1 MKDRLLNIQLTNE
14 VQPKVTENKNHDWVS
29 YGDGEYLNNY
39 PKYLIDLYNNS
50 ATHAAVVNATAA
62 MIAGEDLIAES
73 DENLQQYVEL
83 QKFLGG
89 INGKETAHDIFTK
102 VAFDLKL
109 QGAFALNIIYSKDRT
124 RIAEVH
130 HIPVEQLRVGSPD
143 ENGVVRD
150 YYLSADWSQYRKKE
164 YAPKRV
170 AAFNAND
177 RREGSQIFYTGLY
190 SPAMELYHT
199 PDYVASTN
207 WIQVDNLTSDFH
219 LNNIANGFSGS
230 YFINFANGIPTQEER
245 HQIEKQITK
254 KFTGANNAGKFV
266 LTFSDDATSR
276 PEIVPIQVSNADKQ
290 YTVLNELC
298 IQNIMIGHRV
308 TSPMLLGVK
317 TEGQLGGRNELTQ
330 AYELYM
336 NTVIKPYQNVI
347 LRAFKRLLAINRV
360 TIPFGVKDTSPLN
373 SLFGADVLKDVLT
386 QDELRNEM
394 GFEPIT
400 SKVSNSTTDAIST
413 ISPLVA
419 TKVLDNMSAEEIREL
434 IGLKTPEEQKIKI
447 NETKNADNS
456 STQEVNMSEQ
466 VDFDAMI
473 EGYGEDENLE
483 EWDLIDEE
491 DATDEH
497 PDFDF
502 EYNLEKLQL
511 ARTGRAIPNAK
522 SEQDGTSK
530 QNDNKYRVRY
540 VYTKGRGFGAADKKT
555 GKSRG
560 FCEAMMSASKV
571 YRKEDILRME
581 KNAVNAQWSKKGSSK
596 YSIWK
601 FKGGGDCMHLW
612 YRRIYVQKGKKASSD
627 DTVIT
632 TTKARS
638 EGFKPEVNAQEVP
651 VAPKNMPNRGFVTK
665 QMN

>member
-14 VQPKVTENKNHDWVS
+14 VQPKVTEQRNHDWVS
-29 YGDGEYLNNY
+29 YGDGDYANNY

-130 HIPVEQLRVGSPD
+130 HVPVEQLRVGSPD

-230 YFINFANGIPTQEER
+230 YFISFANGIPTQEER
-245 HQIEKQITK
+245 QQIEKQITK

-347 LRAFKRLLAINRV
+347 LRAFKRLLTINRV
-360 TIPFGVKDTSPLN
+360 TLPFGVKDTSPLN

-386 QDELRNEM
+386 QDE
-394 GFEPIT
+394 
-400 SKVSNSTTDAIST
+400 
-413 ISPLVA
+413 
-419 TKVLDNMSAEEIREL
+419 IREEAGYKPL
-434 IGLKTPEEQKIKI
+434 ESDEQSV
-447 NETKNADNS
+447 T
-456 STQEVNMSEQ
+456 EQ
-466 VDFDAMI
+466 VEMSKDSILDKFIANN
-473 EGYGEDENLE
+473 GELE
-483 EWDLIDEE
+483 DLNNWDLIDEQE
-491 DATDEH
+491 IDNVDEH
-497 PDFDF
+497 SDFDF
-502 EYNLEKLQL
+502 EYNLNELSKKLNFTQVGE
-511 ARTGRAIPNAK
+511 ARNRGSK
-522 SEQDGTSK
+522 QDGK
-530 QNDNKYRVRY
+530 NAEGDLFRVRY
-540 VYTKGRGFGAADKKT
+540 QYAA
-555 GKSRG
+555 KSKSHSTERE
-560 FCEAMMSASKV
+560 FCQKMIAANKI
-571 YRKEDILRME
+571 YRKEDIIGQAHSLSTIE
-581 KNAVNAQWSKKGSSK
+581 ANKGFGPNGANV
-596 YSIWK
+596 YDIWLY
-601 FKGGGDCMHLW
+601 KGGANCHHKW
-612 YRRIYVQKGKKASSD
+612 VRKIYVSKAGNKPNYNTD
-627 DTVIT
+627 EVINK
-632 TTKARS
+632 TKARS
-638 EGFKPEVNAQEVP
+638 KGFKPEENNQKIYQ
-651 VAPKNMPNRGFVTK
+651 APIDMPNQGFL
-665 QMN
+665 N